1 MNEYI
6 TFEQYRACSS
16 MSLIRSPQFS
26 IIISSF
32 WLFLGQFR
40 APCSLSNGHFG
51 EEKTIKIMLFIK
63 QKMCH
68 VAILNIAYII
78 RDGPLEKFWGGGG
91 GLEGAGIF
99 FHYPIPCMNFF

>member
-91 GLEGAGIF
+91 GGGGWGAQEF
-99 FHYPIPCMNFF
+99 FFTIQFLV